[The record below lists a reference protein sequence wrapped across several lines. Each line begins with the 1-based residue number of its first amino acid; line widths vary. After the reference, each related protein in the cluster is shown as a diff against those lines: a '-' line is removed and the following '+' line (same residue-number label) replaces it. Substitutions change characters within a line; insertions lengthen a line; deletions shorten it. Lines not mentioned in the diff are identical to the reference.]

1 MSYLRAIADK
11 DVWQPTLS
19 VLALALF
26 VNGCV
31 SPVSKPTPVSAAPSV
46 DVFSQALSAMDGST
60 VELNVKPC
68 EIAFSGLS
76 LVLPGKTTAC
86 ITKEGESLRVEFGKP
101 CPRGK
106 ATRFGFNFSAGIETV
121 VIERERISAFTET
134 LGKKFVWELR
144 ETP

>member
-1 MSYLRAIADK
+1 MKTAQIA
-11 DVWQPTLS
+11 VVILLS
-19 VLALALF
+19 
-26 VNGCV
+26 GCV
-31 SPVSKPTPVSAAPSV
+31 SPVAKPIPVSVSPSV
-46 DVFSQALSAMDGST
+46 DVFAQVLSAMDGST

-68 EIAFSGLS
+68 EIAFSGGS
-76 LVLPGKTTAC
+76 LVLPGKTTAR
-86 ITKEGESLRVEFGKP
+86 ITKEGESLRVEFGQP

-121 VIERERISAFTET
+121 VIERERVSAFTET

>member
-1 MSYLRAIADK
+1 MKTAQIA
-11 DVWQPTLS
+11 VVILLS
-19 VLALALF
+19 
-26 VNGCV
+26 GCV
-31 SPVSKPTPVSAAPSV
+31 SPVAKPIPVSVSPSV

-68 EIAFSGLS
+68 EIAFSGGS
-76 LVLPGKTTAC
+76 LVLPGKTTAR

-121 VIERERISAFTET
+121 VIERERVSAFTET